1 MLRGSGRQYIGAIM
15 NFVGYYII
23 GLPLGITLAIKVKWG
38 VLGLWIGM
46 AAGNIVHVLSHFAV
60 GNGKIH
66 CYHTCAF
73 LQSLTFVVILFRT
86 NWKKLSE
93 IVSAYLDN
101 NIGWEIESILLTVCI
116 H

>member
-46 AAGNIVHVLSHFAV
+46 AAGNIVHVSHFAV
-60 GNGKIH
+60 GKWQNP
-66 CYHTCAF
+66 
-73 LQSLTFVVILFRT
+73 L
-86 NWKKLSE
+86 LSHLCISTE
-93 IVSAYLDN
+93 F
-101 NIGWEIESILLTVCI
+101 NICSDPF
-116 H
+116 